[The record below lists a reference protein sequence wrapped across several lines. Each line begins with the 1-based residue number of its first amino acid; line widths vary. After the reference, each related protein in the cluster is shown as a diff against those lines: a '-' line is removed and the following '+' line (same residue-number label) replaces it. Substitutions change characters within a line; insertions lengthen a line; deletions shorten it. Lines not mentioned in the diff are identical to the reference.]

1 MDRRTRLR
9 LGALVILALG
19 LASALGI
26 YLAADDAPASAALAE
41 MRGSKPY
48 VRQLERFGGKASVLF
63 DQFNRWFAGLW
74 EGRQLGITVAW
85 ITSVLAGGH
94 LHRRTAFLRILVQRT
109 AMQSTSMSNGPGKA
123 PTQRKMRTGEPAGK

>member
-1 MDRRTRLR
+1 MARRTRLR

-41 MRGSKPY
+41 MHGSKPY
-48 VRQLERFGGKASVLF
+48 VHQLERFGGKAAVMF

-74 EGRQLGITVAW
+74 EGRQLGVTVACITVAVAAVML
-85 ITSVLAGGH
+85 IAA
-94 LHRRTAFLRILVQRT
+94 RRA
-109 AMQSTSMSNGPGKA
+109 
-123 PTQRKMRTGEPAGK
+123 

>member
-26 YLAADDAPASAALAE
+26 YLAADDAPGRAALAE
-41 MRGSKPY
+41 MHGSKPY
-48 VRQLERFGGKASVLF
+48 VHQLERFGGKAAVMF

-74 EGRQLGITVAW
+74 RGRSLAVTVGW
-85 ITSVLAGGH
+85 IAVFLSAGLFLAGW
-94 LHRRTAFLRILVQRT
+94 IQ
-109 AMQSTSMSNGPGKA
+109 
-123 PTQRKMRTGEPAGK
+123 PAGAGQDDEGGRNG

>member
-1 MDRRTRLR
+1 M
-9 LGALVILALG
+9 ILALG

-85 ITSVLAGGH
+85 ITVVVAGGIFIVA
-94 LHRRTAFLRILVQRT
+94 RR
-109 AMQSTSMSNGPGKA
+109 S
-123 PTQRKMRTGEPAGK
+123 

>member
-26 YLAADDAPASAALAE
+26 YLAADDAPGSAALAE
-41 MRGSKPY
+41 MHGSKPY
-48 VRQLERFGGKASVLF
+48 VHQLERFGGKAAVLF
-63 DQFNRWFAGLW
+63 DQFHRWFAGLW

-85 ITSVLAGGH
+85 ITLGLAAAI
-94 LHRRTAFLRILVQRT
+94 LLVARR
-109 AMQSTSMSNGPGKA
+109 S
-123 PTQRKMRTGEPAGK
+123 

>member
-26 YLAADDAPASAALAE
+26 YLAADDAPGSAALAE
-41 MRGSKPY
+41 MHGSKPY
-48 VRQLERFGGKASVLF
+48 VHQLERFGGKAAVMF

-74 EGRQLGITVAW
+74 EGRQLGITVAC
-85 ITSVLAGGH
+85 ISTVVAAAMLMAA
-94 LHRRTAFLRILVQRT
+94 RR
-109 AMQSTSMSNGPGKA
+109 P
-123 PTQRKMRTGEPAGK
+123 

>member
-26 YLAADDAPASAALAE
+26 YLAADDPPASAALAE

-85 ITSVLAGGH
+85 ITVVVAGGIFIVA
-94 LHRRTAFLRILVQRT
+94 RR
-109 AMQSTSMSNGPGKA
+109 S
-123 PTQRKMRTGEPAGK
+123 

>member
-26 YLAADDAPASAALAE
+26 YLAADDAPGSAALAE
-41 MRGSKPY
+41 VRGSKPY
-48 VRQLERFGGKASVLF
+48 VRQLERFGGKASVMF

-85 ITSVLAGGH
+85 ITIVVAGGIFIVA
-94 LHRRTAFLRILVQRT
+94 RR
-109 AMQSTSMSNGPGKA
+109 S
-123 PTQRKMRTGEPAGK
+123 